1 MPLDHMGV
9 IQNGIGILSSLSVHL
24 AGSRSKRILVDLF
37 LNGWRRTIWHGALD
51 ARTQAETNGSS
62 SLLITNS
69 GVTAQVFL
77 LMLGFVLGPPHQHQ
91 GKILHPRVI
100 LRRALPFALCP
111 WLALGGL
118 RPTAPVKKLHPGY
131 FTPRLAPVPLPLWLG
146 LGGGGSGPPAPSQ
159 KATSGLFRAAPCP
172 WGGLGQQR
180 QVKKLHPG
188 YFAPR
193 LALCPQWAQAPS

>member
-1 MPLDHMGV
+1 MGV

-146 LGGGGSGPPAPSQ
+146 LGGGLRPTSAKSKSYIRVISRRALSLGGLGPAAPSQ

-172 WGGLGQQR
+172 L
-180 QVKKLHPG
+180 
-188 YFAPR
+188 
-193 LALCPQWAQAPS
+193 PSVGPSP